1 LFIGHYRVSLA
12 AKRVDAHLSSGR
24 LMLAGRELPGILRGD
39 DRGGILVGSE
49 AHGIVP
55 ITTLT
60 DSSEE
65 APMEKAT
72 WRRSPYSTLSSG
84 G

>member
-1 LFIGHYRVSLA
+1 LFIGHYGVSLA

-24 LMLAGRELPGILRGD
+24 LTLAVRELPGIFRGD

-55 ITTLT
+55 ISTLT
-60 DSSEE
+60 DFSEE
-65 APMEKAT
+65 ATMEKAT
-72 WRRSPYSTLSSG
+72 
-84 G
+84 